1 VFFHRLVQNSVD
13 SSGHLSQ
20 AVQTLQD
27 QIAEKQEMLE
37 AVQAVHHKE
46 LTALQDR

>member
-1 VFFHRLVQNSVD
+1 M
-13 SSGHLSQ
+13 Q
-20 AVQTLQD
+20 ALQD
-27 QIAEKQEMLE
+27 QIAEKEVELE